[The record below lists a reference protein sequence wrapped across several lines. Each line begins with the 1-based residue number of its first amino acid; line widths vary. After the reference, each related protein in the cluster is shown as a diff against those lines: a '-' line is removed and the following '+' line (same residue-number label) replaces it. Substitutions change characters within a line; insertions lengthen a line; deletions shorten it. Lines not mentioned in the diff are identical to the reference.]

1 MKKLVITVVL
11 ALASVMVAK
20 AAEEGFLKGKVLK
33 IDMTEPIAEVGKGG
47 GMFDIPVSL
56 PIDIGIG
63 GGSAMSLLDAEL
75 ALKHAAQDKDIAM
88 IYLNYDN
95 FSAPT
100 AACEEIR
107 RYLVEFSKAGK
118 PIVAYGNSLS
128 NGSYYIA
135 SAADR
140 VFLNPRGSGTLSGLS
155 SSSYYL
161 KDLLD
166 TLGIDIK
173 LIRHGKFKSAG
184 EMYIRNHMSPENRRQ
199 TEAFMSAMWST
210 LATEIAESRGVEV
223 DQLNALVDSLAL
235 STADTWV
242 EKGLVD
248 GLKYKDQ
255 MEQYICHLFGTTD
268 PDQVKRVEFKEY
280 ASKVKKGSGKKIA
293 ILYADGEI
301 SRSGNEIAGDKF
313 AAQVRKVREDKDI
326 KAVVFRVNSPGGEVV
341 AADIIRREMELLCKE
356 KPVVASYSSYAASGG
371 YWISVGCK
379 KIMCD
384 NTTITGSIGVFGVV
398 PNVGGAMSKVLKV
411 NMDHVGTNA
420 HSGVGSIFK
429 GLDETEEAW
438 YQQEIEDIYTN
449 FLNVVADGRG
459 MTPEQVDELAQG
471 RVWAGKDAFTIGL
484 ADEKGSLLD
493 AIDYIAG
500 EAGLEKYKIVT
511 YPEKSK
517 GMFGSSKKD
526 SKKKPL
532 VLVENIVSEPGFKAM
547 AIAPYIVVE
556 M

>member
-1 MKKLVITVVL
+1 MKKLVISVVL
-11 ALASVMVAK
+11 AMASVMVAMG
-20 AAEEGFLKGKVLK
+20 AEDGFLKGKILK

-47 GMFDIPVSL
+47 GMFDFDIDL

-63 GGSAMSLLDAEL
+63 GGSAVSLLSVEL
-75 ALKHAAQDKDIAM
+75 ALKQAAEDKDIAM
-88 IYLNYDN
+88 IYLNYDH
-95 FSAPT
+95 FSAPVS
-100 AACEEIR
+100 ACEEIR
-107 RYLVEFSKAGK
+107 RYLVEFTKAGK
-118 PIVAYGNSLS
+118 PIVAYGTSLN

-140 VFLNPRGSGTLSGLS
+140 VFLHPKGSGTLSGLS

-166 TLGIDIK
+166 TLGVEVK

-184 EMYIRNHMSPENRRQ
+184 EMYIRNSMSPENRRQ
-199 TEAFMSAMWST
+199 TEAFLGAMWST
-210 LATEIAESRGVEV
+210 LASEIAESRGITV
-223 DQLNALVDSLAL
+223 DQLNGWVDELAL
-235 STADTWV
+235 GTAATWV
-242 EKGLVD
+242 DKGLVD
-248 GLKYKDQ
+248 GLKYKDE
-255 MEQYICHLFGTTD
+255 MEQYLCHLFGTTD
-268 PDQVKRVEFKEY
+268 PNQVKRVDLKEY
-280 ASKVKKGSGKKIA
+280 ASKAKMGSGKKIA
-293 ILYADGEI
+293 VLYADGEI

-313 AAQVRKVREDKDI
+313 AAQVRKLREDKNV

-341 AADIIRREMELLCKE
+341 AADIIRREVELLCKE

-384 NTTITGSIGVFGVV
+384 NTTITGSIGVFGLV
-398 PNVGGAMSKVLKV
+398 PNLGNAMSKVLKV
-411 NMDHVGTNA
+411 NMEHVGTNA
-420 HSGVGSIFK
+420 HSGVGGIFK
-429 GLDETEEAW
+429 GMDETEEAW
-438 YQQEIEDIYTN
+438 YQQEIEGIYTN
-449 FLNVVADGRG
+449 FLNVVAEGRN

-547 AIAPYIVVE
+547 AIAPYMIIE
-556 M
+556 L

>member
-1 MKKLVITVVL
+1 MKKITLIAVLV
-11 ALASVMVAK
+11 LASVMVAK
-20 AAEEGFLKGKVLK
+20 AEEGFLKGRILK
-33 IDMTEPIAEVGKGG
+33 IDKETIAEVGSQGAPFG
-47 GMFDIPVSL
+47 LELDLPVN
-56 PIDIGIG
+56 IGL
-63 GGSAMSLLDAEL
+63 GGSAKLSLLDAEL
-75 ALKHAAQDKDIAM
+75 ALKKAAQDKEIAM

-100 AACEEIR
+100 SACEELR
-107 RYLVEFSKAGK
+107 RYLVEFSQAGK
-118 PIVAYGNSLS
+118 PIVAYGTSLG
-128 NGSYYIA
+128 NGAYYMA

-140 VFLNPRGSGTLSGLS
+140 IFMHPKGSGTLSGLS

-166 TLGIDIK
+166 TLGVEVK

-184 EMYIRNHMSPENRRQ
+184 EMYIRNSMSPENRRQ
-199 TEAFMSAMWST
+199 TEAFLGAMWST
-210 LATEIAESRGVEV
+210 IASEIAESRGITV
-223 DQLNALVDSLAL
+223 DQLNAWVDNLEL
-235 STADTWV
+235 GTADTWV

-248 GLKYKDQ
+248 GLKYKDE

-280 ASKVKKGSGKKIA
+280 AAKVKKGSGKKIA
-293 ILYADGEI
+293 VLYADGEI
-301 SRSGNEIAGDKF
+301 SRSGNEIAGDRF
-313 AAQVRKVREDKDI
+313 AAQVRKIREDKDI

-384 NTTITGSIGVFGVV
+384 NTTITGSIGVFGLV
-398 PNVGGAMSKVLKV
+398 PNLGKATSKVLKV
-411 NMDHVGTNA
+411 NMEHVGTNA
-420 HSGVGSIFK
+420 HSGVGGLFK
-429 GLDETEEAW
+429 GMDETEEAW

-459 MTPEQVDELAQG
+459 MTPEKVDELAQG
-471 RVWAGKDAFTIGL
+471 RVWAGKDAFLIGL

-500 EAGLEKYKIVT
+500 EAGLSKYKIVT
-511 YPEKSK
+511 YPEKNK
-517 GMFGSSKKD
+517 GGLLGASKKD
-526 SKKKPL
+526 KKKKPL
-532 VLVENIVSEPGFKAM
+532 VLVENLVSEPGFRAM
-547 AIAPYIVVE
+547 AQAPYIIVE

>member
-20 AAEEGFLKGKVLK
+20 AADDGFLKGKILK

-47 GMFDIPVSL
+47 GPFDFELNL

-75 ALKHAAQDKDIAM
+75 ALKHAAEDKEIAM
-88 IYLNYDN
+88 IYLNYDK

-100 AACEEIR
+100 AACEELR

-118 PIVAYGNSLS
+118 PIVAYGTSLG

-140 VFLNPRGSGTLSGLS
+140 VFLHPKGSGTLSGLS

-161 KDLLD
+161 KDMLD
-166 TLGIDIK
+166 TLGVEVK

-184 EMYIRNHMSPENRRQ
+184 EMYIRNSMSPENRRQ
-199 TEAFMSAMWST
+199 TEAFLGAMWST
-210 LATEIAESRGVEV
+210 IVTEIAESRGITV
-223 DQLNALVDSLAL
+223 DQLNAWVDSLEL
-235 STADTWV
+235 GTAQTWID
-242 EKGLVD
+242 KGLVD
-248 GLKYKDQ
+248 GLKYKDE
-255 MEQYICHLFGTTD
+255 MEQYLCHLFGTTD
-268 PDQVKRVEFKEY
+268 PDQVKRVEFKDY

-293 ILYADGEI
+293 VLYADGEI
-301 SRSGNEIAGDKF
+301 SRSGNEIAGDRF
-313 AAQVRKVREDKDI
+313 AAQVRKIREDKDI

-384 NTTITGSIGVFGVV
+384 NTTITGSIGVFGLI
-398 PNVGGAMSKVLKV
+398 PNIGGAMSKVLKV
-411 NMDHVGTNA
+411 NMEHVGTNA
-420 HSGVGSIFK
+420 HSGVGGIFK
-429 GLDETEEAW
+429 GMDDAEEAW
-438 YQQEIEDIYTN
+438 YQQEIEGIYTN

-459 MTPEQVDELAQG
+459 MTPEQVDDLAQG

-511 YPEKSK
+511 YPEQSK
-517 GMFGSSKKD
+517 GFFGSQNKD
-526 SKKKPL
+526 KKKKPL

-547 AIAPYIVVE
+547 AIAPYVIVE

>member
-1 MKKLVITVVL
+1 MKKFTLIAVLVL
-11 ALASVMVAK
+11 ASAMVAR
-20 AAEEGFLKGKVLK
+20 ADDGFLKGKILK
-33 IDMTEPIAEVGKGG
+33 IDMNESIAEVGKGG
-47 GMFDIPVSL
+47 GMFDFDLGL

-63 GGSAMSLLDAEL
+63 GGSAMSLLNAEL
-75 ALKHAAQDKDIAM
+75 ALKQAAEDKDIAM
-88 IYLNYDN
+88 IYLNYDH
-95 FSAPT
+95 FSAPMS
-100 AACEEIR
+100 ACEELR

-118 PIVAYGNSLS
+118 PIVAYGTSLG

-140 VFLNPRGSGTLSGLS
+140 IFLHPKGSGTLSGLS

-166 TLGIDIK
+166 TLGVEVK

-184 EMYIRNHMSPENRRQ
+184 EMYIRNSMSPENRRQ

-210 LATEIAESRGVEV
+210 LASEIAESRGITA
-223 DQLNALVDSLAL
+223 DQLNAWVDNLEL
-235 STADTWV
+235 GTAQTWID
-242 EKGLVD
+242 KGLVD
-248 GLKYKDQ
+248 GLKYKDE
-255 MEQYICHLFGTTD
+255 MEQYLCHLFGTTD
-268 PDQVKRVEFKEY
+268 PDQVKRVDFKEY
-280 ASKVKKGSGKKIA
+280 ASKVKMGSGKKIA

-301 SRSGNEIAGDKF
+301 SRDGNEIAGDKF

-341 AADIIRREMELLCKE
+341 AADIIRREIELLCKE

-384 NTTITGSIGVFGVV
+384 NTTITGSIGVFGLV
-398 PNVGGAMSKVLKV
+398 PNIGGAMSKVLKV
-411 NMDHVGTNA
+411 NMEHVGTNS
-420 HSGVGSIFK
+420 HSGVGSLFK
-429 GLDETEEAW
+429 GMDQTEEAW
-438 YQQEIEDIYTN
+438 YQQEIEGIYTN
-449 FLNVVADGRG
+449 FLNVVAEGRG

-484 ADEKGSLLD
+484 ADEKGTLLD

-500 EAGLEKYKIVT
+500 EAGLNKYKIVT
-511 YPEKSK
+511 YPEKNK
-517 GMFGSSKKD
+517 GGLLGSSKKD
-526 SKKKPL
+526 KKKKPL
-532 VLVENIVSEPGFKAM
+532 VLVENIVSQPGFRAM
-547 AIAPYIVVE
+547 AQAPYIVVE